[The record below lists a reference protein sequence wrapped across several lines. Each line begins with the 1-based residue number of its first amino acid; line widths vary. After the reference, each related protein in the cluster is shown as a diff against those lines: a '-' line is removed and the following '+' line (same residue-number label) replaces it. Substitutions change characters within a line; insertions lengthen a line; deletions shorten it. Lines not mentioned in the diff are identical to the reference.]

1 MNITFKDNDQIAV
14 DEEIKNIVLVK
25 NDKKVIKKLLSNID
39 NYIIVSYKERELLC
53 NELLDETELGKD
65 NLQKKIIKKIYT
77 YILLEMI
84 Y

>member
-65 NLQKKIIKKIYT
+65 NLQKKK
-77 YILLEMI
+77 
-84 Y
+84 

>member
-39 NYIIVSYKERELLC
+39 NYIIVSYKEE
-53 NELLDETELGKD
+53 NYYVMNYWMKQ
-65 NLQKKIIKKIYT
+65 NWVKIIYKKK
-77 YILLEMI
+77 
-84 Y
+84 